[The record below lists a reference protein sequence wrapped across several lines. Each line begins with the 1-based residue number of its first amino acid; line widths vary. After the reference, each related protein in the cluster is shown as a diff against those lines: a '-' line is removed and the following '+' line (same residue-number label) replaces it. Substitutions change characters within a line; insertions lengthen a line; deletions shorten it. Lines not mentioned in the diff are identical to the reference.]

1 MLGTGD
7 PNEWLWFTA
16 VQCNSGMEGELWSI
30 IVGELALLFDRL
42 SKDQWTGKQP
52 GILHLGDRYPIVN
65 IPVDSLSQLQ
75 IRKRLLLEHGEPSQ
89 NLSPSERVSYLW
101 LLHWP

>member
-1 MLGTGD
+1 
-7 PNEWLWFTA
+7 
-16 VQCNSGMEGELWSI
+16 MEGELWSI